1 MLSMKVLQDH
11 KEKFGV
17 DFAKNKLALNDT
29 CKISSKTLK
38 NKLAGY
44 ITKFIKN
51 ELDILCLRY
60 FNVYGIGQTAGVIEQ
75 FLRNLKE
82 HKPPIINGNGE
93 QLRDFINVEDVAR
106 ANLVAMESQI
116 KNEFFNIGTGR
127 ATSILQLAEI
137 IINSSYTRI
146 SLRFRN

>member
-17 DFAKNKLALNDT
+17 DFAKNKQVLNDT

-51 ELDILCLRY
+51 EFNAKIEKAKRMADTKEVILGEKKLDTIDD
-60 FNVYGIGQTAGVIEQ
+60 A
-75 FLRNLKE
+75 
-82 HKPPIINGNGE
+82 PPV
-93 QLRDFINVEDVAR
+93 QA
-106 ANLVAMESQI
+106 
-116 KNEFFNIGTGR
+116 
-127 ATSILQLAEI
+127 
-137 IINSSYTRI
+137 SS
-146 SLRFRN
+146 

>member
-29 CKISSKTLK
+29 CIITSKTLK

-51 ELDILCLRY
+51 EFNMKIEKAKRMANTKEVVLEEKKLDTIDD
-60 FNVYGIGQTAGVIEQ
+60 A
-75 FLRNLKE
+75 
-82 HKPPIINGNGE
+82 PPV
-93 QLRDFINVEDVAR
+93 QA
-106 ANLVAMESQI
+106 
-116 KNEFFNIGTGR
+116 
-127 ATSILQLAEI
+127 
-137 IINSSYTRI
+137 SS
-146 SLRFRN
+146 

>member
-17 DFAKNKLALNDT
+17 DFAKNKQVLNDT

-51 ELDILCLRY
+51 EFNTKIEKAKRIANSKEVVLEEKKLDT
-60 FNVYGIGQTAGVIEQ
+60 IGDA
-75 FLRNLKE
+75 
-82 HKPPIINGNGE
+82 PPV
-93 QLRDFINVEDVAR
+93 QA
-106 ANLVAMESQI
+106 
-116 KNEFFNIGTGR
+116 
-127 ATSILQLAEI
+127 
-137 IINSSYTRI
+137 SS
-146 SLRFRN
+146 

>member
-29 CKISSKTLK
+29 CIITSKSLK

-51 ELDILCLRY
+51 EFNAKIEKAKRMANTKEVVLEEKKLDT
-60 FNVYGIGQTAGVIEQ
+60 IGDA
-75 FLRNLKE
+75 
-82 HKPPIINGNGE
+82 PPV
-93 QLRDFINVEDVAR
+93 QA
-106 ANLVAMESQI
+106 
-116 KNEFFNIGTGR
+116 
-127 ATSILQLAEI
+127 
-137 IINSSYTRI
+137 SS
-146 SLRFRN
+146 

>member
-51 ELDILCLRY
+51 EFNAKIEKAKRIADTKEVILGEKQL
-60 FNVYGIGQTAGVIEQ
+60 NTVSDT
-75 FLRNLKE
+75 
-82 HKPPIINGNGE
+82 PPA
-93 QLRDFINVEDVAR
+93 QV
-106 ANLVAMESQI
+106 S
-116 KNEFFNIGTGR
+116 
-127 ATSILQLAEI
+127 
-137 IINSSYTRI
+137 
-146 SLRFRN
+146 

>member
-17 DFAKNKLALNDT
+17 DFTKNKQALNDI

-51 ELDILCLRY
+51 EFNAKIEKAKRIASTREVDLEEKKLDT
-60 FNVYGIGQTAGVIEQ
+60 VSDT
-75 FLRNLKE
+75 
-82 HKPPIINGNGE
+82 PP
-93 QLRDFINVEDVAR
+93 
-106 ANLVAMESQI
+106 
-116 KNEFFNIGTGR
+116 
-127 ATSILQLAEI
+127 AEV
-137 IINSSYTRI
+137 SS
-146 SLRFRN
+146 

>member
-29 CKISSKTLK
+29 CIITSKSLK

-51 ELDILCLRY
+51 EFNMKIEKAKRMANTKEVVLDEKKLDT
-60 FNVYGIGQTAGVIEQ
+60 IGDAPPVQT
-75 FLRNLKE
+75 
-82 HKPPIINGNGE
+82 
-93 QLRDFINVEDVAR
+93 
-106 ANLVAMESQI
+106 
-116 KNEFFNIGTGR
+116 
-127 ATSILQLAEI
+127 
-137 IINSSYTRI
+137 SS
-146 SLRFRN
+146 